1 MEWKWVL
8 ETTPPTLK
16 TAKVGLKKNGAV
28 LPVHRDRFLSFLVLT
43 KRKEVCDMPQPAK
56 SAKLQLLNGNPN
68 KKNTEELRKRA
79 AAEEKLKMATDKI
92 KPPTWLDPLGK
103 QTFEFIAEELLT
115 VELVSNPDLYSMALY
130 SDWYSQYVA
139 LEKQLRKL
147 QREYKLNYAIAKE
160 KAEEE
165 GKPFNDPNEL
175 IGNPLSRQMDTA
187 SRNLRSFG
195 SDLGLSPSARAKLA
209 IKMADDGGDDD
220 DDF

>member
-1 MEWKWVL
+1 MITISIYL
-8 ETTPPTLK
+8 LK
-16 TAKVGLKKNGAV
+16 EG
-28 LPVHRDRFLSFLVLT
+28 DI
-43 KRKEVCDMPQPAK
+43 MPQPAK

-79 AAEEKLKMATDKI
+79 AAEDKLKMATDKI
-92 KPPTWLDPLGK
+92 KPPLWLDSLGK
-103 QTFEFIAEELLT
+103 DTFEFIADELLS
-115 VELVSNPDLYSMALY
+115 VDLISNPDVHTMALY
-130 SDWYSQYVA
+130 SNWYSQYVS

-147 QREYKLNYAIAKE
+147 QREYKLNYALAKE
-160 KAEEE
+160 EAEARGE
-165 GKPFNDPNEL
+165 PFNEPNEL

>member
-1 MEWKWVL
+1 
-8 ETTPPTLK
+8 
-16 TAKVGLKKNGAV
+16 
-28 LPVHRDRFLSFLVLT
+28 
-43 KRKEVCDMPQPAK
+43 MPQPAK

-92 KPPTWLDPLGK
+92 KPPTWLDQLGK

-147 QREYKLNYAIAKE
+147 QREYKLNYEIDKE
-160 KAEEE
+160 KAKEE
-165 GKPFNDPNEL
+165 GKPFNNPNEL

>member
-1 MEWKWVL
+1 
-8 ETTPPTLK
+8 
-16 TAKVGLKKNGAV
+16 
-28 LPVHRDRFLSFLVLT
+28 
-43 KRKEVCDMPQPAK
+43 MPQPAK

-115 VELVSNPDLYSMALY
+115 VELVSNPDLYSMVLY

-147 QREYKLNYAIAKE
+147 QREYKLNYAIAKQE
-160 KAEEE
+160 AEAE

>member
-1 MEWKWVL
+1 
-8 ETTPPTLK
+8 
-16 TAKVGLKKNGAV
+16 
-28 LPVHRDRFLSFLVLT
+28 
-43 KRKEVCDMPQPAK
+43 MPQPAK

-79 AAEEKLKMATDKI
+79 AAEEEMKMATDKI

-103 QTFEFIAEELLT
+103 ATFEFIAEELLT
-115 VELVSNPDLYSMALY
+115 VELISNPDVHAMALY
-130 SDWYSQYVA
+130 ADWYSQYVA

-160 KAEEE
+160 EAEAE
-165 GKPFNDPNEL
+165 GKAFNDPNEL

-195 SDLGLSPSARAKLA
+195 SDLGLSPAARAKLA

>member
-1 MEWKWVL
+1 
-8 ETTPPTLK
+8 
-16 TAKVGLKKNGAV
+16 
-28 LPVHRDRFLSFLVLT
+28 
-43 KRKEVCDMPQPAK
+43 MPQPAK

-68 KKNTEELRKRA
+68 KKNTDELRKRA
-79 AAEEKLKMATDKI
+79 AAEEKMKMATDKI

-103 QTFEFIAEELLT
+103 TTFEFIAEELLT
-115 VELVSNPDLYSMALY
+115 VELVSNPDVHAMALY
-130 SDWYSQYVA
+130 ADWYSQYVA

-147 QREYKLNYAIAKE
+147 QREYKLNYAIAKQE
-160 KAEEE
+160 AEAE
-165 GKPFNDPNEL
+165 GKSFNDPNEL